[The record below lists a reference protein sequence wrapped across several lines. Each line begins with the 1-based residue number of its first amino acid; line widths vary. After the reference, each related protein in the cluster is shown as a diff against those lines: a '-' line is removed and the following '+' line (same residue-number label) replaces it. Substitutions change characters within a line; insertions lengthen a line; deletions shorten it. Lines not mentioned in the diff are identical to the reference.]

1 MARKLPGLRPSN
13 LFREAATLRRHA
25 PREFDS
31 DYLETE
37 ASKMAAP
44 TDTAIIASFQ
54 YTKDGQWEDVEVAG
68 IRAHE
73 TRVIVTKTRLHPT
86 ISDTNQG
93 LPDPDAP
100 RQADQ
105 IIHNGQ
111 LWNVVAVKVHGAPH
125 FLYEGL
131 LMLAPTED
139 AR

>member
-1 MARKLPGLRPSN
+1 MGRRLPGLRPTN
-13 LFREAATLRRHA
+13 LFREPATLRRYP
-25 PREFDS
+25 PRVFDA

-37 ASKMAAP
+37 ASKMAEPA
-44 TDTAIIASFQ
+44 DSAITASFQ
-54 YTKDGQWEDVEVAG
+54 ATKDGQWEDVEVAG

-73 TRVIVTKTRLHPT
+73 TRVIVTKTELHPT

-93 LPDPDAP
+93 LPDPDTP

-125 FLYEGL
+125 FLFEGL